1 MLISELEQQILDLI
15 QDAFPLV
22 ERPFLRLAEM
32 LNELAANC
40 DSAKVVGE
48 KCANPVVSEQAV
60 FEAVERLRSS
70 GVIRRIGGVY
80 DSQKLGFI
88 SRLCAGKVPA
98 SSLDFSAEPHEQTAM
113 EKFAAAV
120 KKVPAITHNY
130 IRSHEYNV
138 WFTFIAENE
147 TAIQTIVDKL
157 CATTDL
163 HDVHVM
169 SATRKFK
176 INTVMKGGLD
186 ERRKTKDERGER
198 CGAACRPIA
207 EPNSLASKGKDERG
221 ERSGT
226 AAAPVDSRQLA
237 VGRNSDER
245 EKADVIP
252 AKAGIS
258 SKDLS
263 ASDKLRIRTAC
274 ENIPHSLTPFKD
286 WGVSCDELRE
296 DIASKRMRRF
306 GAILRHQNA
315 GFAFNAM
322 VCFRIVDSRKSE
334 VGRGG
339 SVILSGEAAKDPVKS
354 CDLIAQAGSLLAS
367 NLHIS
372 HCYERPSFEGF
383 PYNVYAMMHANSAE
397 QLGQIIADCV
407 KSLNELQSSP
417 VDYVVLRSVRELKK
431 TSFKFFA

>member
-1 MLISELEQQILDLI
+1 MNLLEQQILDLI

-22 ERPFLRLAEM
+22 ERPYLRLAEM
-32 LNELAANC
+32 L
-40 DSAKVVGE
+40 K
-48 KCANPVVSEQAV
+48 VSERDV
-60 FEAVERLRSS
+60 FEAVENLRSS

-80 DSQKLGFI
+80 DSKKLGFI

-98 SSLDFSAEPHEQTAM
+98 LSLDFSMEPHAQTAM
-113 EKFAAAV
+113 EKFAAV
-120 KKVPAITHNY
+120 VNDVPAITHNY

-138 WFTFIAENE
+138 WFTVIAENE
-147 TAIQTIVDKL
+147 AAIQTIVDKL
-157 CATTDL
+157 CKATDL

-176 INTVMKGGLD
+176 INTVMKG
-186 ERRKTKDERGER
+186 
-198 CGAACRPIA
+198 
-207 EPNSLASKGKDERG
+207 AS
-221 ERSGT
+221 
-226 AAAPVDSRQLA
+226 APVDSKQWL
-237 VGRNSDER
+237 VNRNSDER

-263 ASDKLRIRTAC
+263 ASDKSRIRTAC

-286 WGVSCDELRE
+286 WGVSCEELRE
-296 DIASKRMRRF
+296 DLALKRMRRF

-322 VCFRIVDSRKSE
+322 VCFNIDERRKTKDERGERCGAAIAPVVSKQWLVNRDSDER
-334 VGRGG
+334 R
-339 SVILSGEAAKDPVKS
+339 VILSDEATKDPVKS

-367 NLHIS
+367 NPHIS

-397 QLGQIIADCV
+397 QLDQFIADCV
-407 KSLNELQSSP
+407 KSLNALQSKP
-417 VDYVVLRSVRELKK
+417 VDYVVLHSVRELKK
-431 TSFKFFA
+431 TSYTFFA